1 MTSQIFTIYSLF
13 FLVAALVSFFVA
25 FLSWQRRFVKGAG
38 DLKRLM
44 IASGLWSFWIILET
58 AAPTTEGK
66 IFWAKLGYFGAVST
80 PVFYLIFVLRF
91 TGKDKLISIKNGLLL
106 FIIPAITLIL
116 ALTNE
121 KHNLIWS
128 GFSDI
133 SKQTNIMEYYHGIWF
148 WIGYMIYNYILILLA
163 TIYLFSFIIY
173 HKKTFR
179 FQGWI
184 VFIAGLFPW
193 TASVIYLTGSNPV
206 PGLDLVPIS
215 FILSGILLVYAILYI
230 RFLDLVPVARETL
243 VETLQDG
250 ILALDGQNRIQDI
263 NAAAL
268 SFLGITGKNVIGH
281 PITSVGASVILLL
294 DGIIDQESVDQV
306 EIETNNT
313 IKTFKLI
320 TQAIKNQSGS
330 RLIIIRDITFQ
341 IERQSD
347 VRIAEERYRKMFTM
361 FRLMADNMPDL
372 IWAKDLNKKFIFTNK
387 AVCDKL
393 VQAKDTDEPIGKTD
407 MFFAERER
415 QKHPNRNDWYTFGE
429 LCQDSDQVTINS
441 AKPEHFDEFGN
452 VNGKFLFL
460 DVRKSPIFDENGA
473 MIGVVGSARDITL
486 QKKTESDIY
495 KRDLL
500 LDAISK
506 ATAILV
512 QSENLEES
520 INQSLG
526 IIGKATEVSR
536 VYIFR
541 NHVHLQNK
549 MHLMSQIYEWTD
561 GSVIPQID
569 NPVLQDLPY
578 DIACPRWFKVLSIG
592 KVIVGNVSEFP
603 EPEKTT
609 LLDQG
614 IQSILVTP
622 VFIDKKFWGFIGFD
636 DCWHER
642 VWSLTE
648 ERLLTAAANTLGAA
662 YLRKKNQEEL
672 IIAKQKAEEGDRL
685 KTAFL
690 NNISH
695 EIRTPLN
702 GLLGFLSLIQ
712 DPNTSEIER
721 DEFIFLINK
730 SAYRIISTINDIV
743 AVSQIQ
749 AKQIMPTAS
758 VINIKSMTDK
768 MVGEFISEAES
779 KGLKFTVNNHLSE
792 GFNSVVTD
800 NSKLISILSVLI
812 GNAIKFTKT
821 GSIELE
827 IRFVDR
833 DCKDD
838 ASRDD
843 ASRDDASRDDASRDD
858 ASRDDACIV
867 STIDEILFSVKDTGI
882 GIPHNK
888 QSLIFERFMQADS
901 SSTRRY
907 EGSGLGLSIAKAYV
921 EMLGGRIWVESDH
934 DGKTGFKGSVFYF
947 TIPYK
952 PEHEHEAVIQSTF
965 LEEVSEIKVNPDGQ
979 KLKILIAEDD
989 ETSEKLLIRTV
1000 QIFDSNLI
1008 IARTGAEAIEI
1019 CLNNPDINLV
1029 LMDIKMPDLDGFE
1042 ATRQIRCFNKDV
1054 KIIAQTAF
1062 GLESDRERALASG
1075 CNDYISK
1082 PIKKDLLQAIIR
1094 KQLGI

>member
-1 MTSQIFTIYSLF
+1 MMSQIFTIYSLF

-25 FLSWQRRFVKGAG
+25 FLAWQRRFVKGSG
-38 DLKRLM
+38 DLIKLM
-44 IASGLWSFWIILET
+44 IASGIWAFWIILET
-58 AAPTTEGK
+58 AAPTMEGK

-91 TGKDKLISIKNGLLL
+91 TGKDKFISIKNRLLL
-106 FIIPAITLIL
+106 FIIPSITLIL

-128 GFSDI
+128 GFSEI

-268 SFLGITGKNVIGH
+268 SFLGITGKNVIGN

-294 DGIIDQESVDQV
+294 DCIIGQESVDQV

-313 IKTFKLI
+313 AKTFKLI
-320 TQAIKNQSGS
+320 TQAIKNQQGS
-330 RLIIIRDITFQ
+330 RLIIIRDITSQ

-347 VRIAEERYRKMFTM
+347 VRIAEQRYRKMFTM
-361 FRLMADNMPDL
+361 FRLMADNMHDL

-415 QKHPNRNDWYTFGE
+415 HKHPERNDWYTFGE
-429 LCQDSDQVTINS
+429 LCQDSDQVTIDS

-460 DVRKSPIFDENGA
+460 DVRKSPILDENGE

-486 QKKTESDIY
+486 QKKTENDIY

-541 NHVHLQNK
+541 NHVHPQNM

-561 GSVIPQID
+561 GSVKPQID
-569 NPVLQDLPY
+569 NLDLQDVPY
-578 DIACPRWFKVLSIG
+578 DIACPRWFNTLSKG
-592 KVIVGNVSEFP
+592 KVIVGNINEFP

-609 LLDQG
+609 LLEQG

-642 VWSLTE
+642 VWTLTE
-648 ERLLTAAANTLGAA
+648 ERLLTAAANTIGAA

-672 IIAKQKAEEGDRL
+672 IIAKQKAEESDRL

-712 DPNTSEIER
+712 DPKTTDTEK

-749 AKQIMPTAS
+749 AKQITPKAS

-768 MVGEFISEAES
+768 LVGEFISEAES
-779 KGLKFTVNNHLSE
+779 KGLKFTVNNHLSVS
-792 GFNSVVTD
+792 FNSVVTD
-800 NSKLISILSVLI
+800 NSQLISILSVLI

-821 GSIELE
+821 GSVELE
-827 IRFVDR
+827 IRLVESDFR
-833 DCKDD
+833 KDASGD
-838 ASRDD
+838 DTSIEDTSRDD
-843 ASRDDASRDDASRDD
+843 AN
-858 ASRDDACIV
+858 IV
-867 STIDEILFSVKDTGI
+867 STIDEIQFSVKDTGI
-882 GIPHNK
+882 GIPRNK
-888 QSLIFERFMQADS
+888 QSVIFERFMQADS

-921 EMLGGRIWVESDH
+921 EMLGGRIWVESDPE
-934 DGKTGFKGSVFYF
+934 GKTGLKGSIFYF